1 MDGHIHGPIDG
12 CIPMGRESGVSE
24 RAVRGIV
31 NRYSSSTATPSVKT
45 FLWWFAS
52 LSSEELD
59 GAQGVWHTSH
69 HPSSGLEISGSARL
83 FLTHSSNF
91 DITAKSGWPDVQ
103 VIGQIC
109 GGGFY
114 SYRDGLV
121 SLYGLAQEVFVTQ
134 PTRLFLHGLY
144 IRGSLIERWIFDR
157 SGMYCCETINTQDE
171 LPRLFSLVLEY
182 RLLPHDDLGESDIV
196 KNDDTGRF
204 IDIADIATSA
214 VGQLY
219 LEDKPI
225 ALAKEA
231 FGEGTTCY
239 RAKKLESDRWNFVV
253 KFKWRLATDRPEE
266 ELLKLANE
274 KNVWGI
280 VSLDYHKDMSRTE
293 KLRQWALTEN
303 SRLNELILRRAFL
316 IISRKPARLLKIAF
330 SPALLLPPLA
340 GLFGHS
346 ERCLNCFK
354 FFAMLL
360 RPTGHSS
367 RMPKF
372 FTRTC
377 LRRISS
383 S

>member
-1 MDGHIHGPIDG
+1 M
-12 CIPMGRESGVSE
+12 
-24 RAVRGIV
+24 
-31 NRYSSSTATPSVKT
+31 
-45 FLWWFAS
+45 
-52 LSSEELD
+52 
-59 GAQGVWHTSH
+59 
-69 HPSSGLEISGSARL
+69 
-83 FLTHSSNF
+83 
-91 DITAKSGWPDVQ
+91 
-103 VIGQIC
+103 IGQIC
-109 GGGFY
+109 GEGFY

-121 SLYGLAQEVFVTQ
+121 SLYGLAQEVFATQ
-134 PTRLFLHGLY
+134 PMRLFLHGLY

-171 LPRLFSLVLEY
+171 LPRFFSLVLKY

-280 VSLDYHKDMSRTE
+280 VSLDYHKDMSRTA
-293 KLRQWALTEN
+293 KLRQWAL
-303 SRLNELILRRAFL
+303 
-316 IISRKPARLLKIAF
+316 PKIHD
-330 SPALLLPPLA
+330 ST
-340 GLFGHS
+340 S
-346 ERCLNCFK
+346 
-354 FFAMLL
+354 
-360 RPTGHSS
+360 
-367 RMPKF
+367 
-372 FTRTC
+372 
-377 LRRISS
+377 
-383 S
+383 